1 MLLHGLPLY
10 HIDRTVE
17 ETGDKFGDGSHIL
30 YVNGECTDDTALGRL
45 MHDFRCVK
53 PDEMHY
59 PVLREKTRYF
69 KEDEKGAVQMSKVMD
84 EIRAQGYAEGLM
96 DAREEMM
103 QAKEEAA
110 KYQAKVAESEAKVAE
125 SEAKVAESEAKVAQ
139 SEAREARTKADAE
152 KLTIKQVLRMLRD
165 GLAVDKI
172 AEYTELPLNE
182 VKDLAALAGY

>member
-1 MLLHGLPLY
+1 
-10 HIDRTVE
+10 
-17 ETGDKFGDGSHIL
+17 
-30 YVNGECTDDTALGRL
+30 
-45 MHDFRCVK
+45 
-53 PDEMHY
+53 
-59 PVLREKTRYF
+59 
-69 KEDEKGAVQMSKVMD
+69 MSKVMD

-110 KYQAKVAESEAKVAE
+110 KYQAKVAE

>member
-110 KYQAKVAESEAKVAE
+110 KYQAKVAESEAKVA
-125 SEAKVAESEAKVAQ
+125 Q

-152 KLTIKQVLRMLRD
+152 TLTIKQVLRMLRD